1 MSHIYNQG
9 ALSPFS
15 DLFVQAC
22 LSRWLNF
29 SYLILD
35 DVLQRS
41 ADSRELGDQE
51 VHFVTCI

>member
-15 DLFVQAC
+15 DLCAQGC
-22 LSRWLNF
+22 LSHRLNF

-41 ADSRELGDQE
+41 ADSGELGDQ
-51 VHFVTCI
+51 VMCI

>member
-35 DVLQRS
+35 DVLQIVES
-41 ADSRELGDQE
+41 WETKKFTL
-51 VHFVTCI
+51 